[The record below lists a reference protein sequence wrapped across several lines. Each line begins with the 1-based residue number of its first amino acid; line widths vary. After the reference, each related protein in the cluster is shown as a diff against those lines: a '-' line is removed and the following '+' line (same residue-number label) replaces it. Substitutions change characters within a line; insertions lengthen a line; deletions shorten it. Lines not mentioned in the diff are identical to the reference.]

1 MEYNLKKFLNGAT
14 VIPFRD
20 DTLSALETICQAYIE
35 DVESLSIIDEMSSYL
50 YADVYPAEFTD
61 FLQESINQSNIG
73 IKHMSESLKIRLAQY
88 VLYKTIIRE
97 DDHSERTFLCSNW
110 MNYTVLKHNE
120 LSSLPNSLLLS
131 NLYPFHIHSYIL
143 SLYNQR
149 CSNESIETAVCKL
162 LSSIPA
168 NKYEDGGFDFEDSS
182 VWDALRHIC
191 EEATLMQIN
200 IYISKIQIESPNITT
215 VYCALK
221 DIVNLLKY
229 PYYNIDIVNILN
241 KILNGKRNTKSELWK
256 YIEQLRNSVEKPTC
270 NLESSIILRAIK
282 SENDQFD
289 IREKSLKMGIREF
302 AVYVF
307 YEFLLEKIE
316 LTKIQG
322 HE

>member
-143 SLYNQR
+143 NLYNQR

-182 VWDALRHIC
+182 VWEALRQIC

-200 IYISKIQIESPNITT
+200 MYISKIQIESPNITT

>member
-1 MEYNLKKFLNGAT
+1 MEYNLKKFLDGAT

-35 DVESLSIIDEMSSYL
+35 DEEPLSIIDEISSYL

-61 FLQESINQSNIG
+61 FLQDSMNQSNIG
-73 IKHMSESLKIRLAQY
+73 IKHTSESLKIRLAQY
-88 VLYKTIIRE
+88 VLYKTIIKE
-97 DDHSERTFLCSNW
+97 DNQSERTFLCSNW

-120 LSSLPNSLLLS
+120 LSSLPNCFLLS
-131 NLYPFHIHSYIL
+131 SLYKFHIHSYIL
-143 SLYNQR
+143 NLYNQR
-149 CSNESIETAVCKL
+149 SSNESMGTAVNKL
-162 LSSIPA
+162 LSLIPTS
-168 NKYEDGGFDFEDSS
+168 KYEDGGFDFEDSS

-200 IYISKIQIESPNITT
+200 MYISKIQIESPNITT
-215 VYCALK
+215 IYCALK

-241 KILNGKRNTKSELWK
+241 KILKGKRNTKSELWK

-282 SENDQFD
+282 SNNDQFD
-289 IREKSLKMGIREF
+289 IRGKSLKIGIREF

>member
-1 MEYNLKKFLNGAT
+1 MEYNLKNFLDGAT
-14 VIPFRD
+14 VIPLRD
-20 DTLSALETICQAYIE
+20 DTLSALDAICQAYIE

-50 YADVYPAEFTD
+50 YADVCPAEFID

-97 DDHSERTFLCSNW
+97 DDPSERTFLCSNW

-143 SLYNQR
+143 NLYNQR

-168 NKYEDGGFDFEDSS
+168 NKYEDGGFDFEDPS
-182 VWDALRHIC
+182 VWDALRYIC
-191 EEATLMQIN
+191 DEATLMQIN
-200 IYISKIQIESPNITT
+200 THISKIQIESPNITT

-221 DIVNLLKY
+221 DVVDILKY
-229 PYYNIDIVNILN
+229 PYYNTDIVNILS
-241 KILNGKRNTKSELWK
+241 KILNGKRNTRTELWR
-256 YIEQLRNSVEKPTC
+256 YIEQLQNSVAKPAY
-270 NLESSIILRAIK
+270 NLESSIILRAIRSK
-282 SENDQFD
+282 NDQFN
-289 IREKSLKMGIREF
+289 IRNKSLKMGIKEF
-302 AVYVF
+302 AVYLF
-307 YEFLLEKIE
+307 YEFLLEKVE
-316 LTKIQG
+316 LTKTQE